1 MKNSEIIQTVMFDFE
16 GMTKE
21 EITELCKPLK
31 PKMLRWLFRHHQD
44 NWVRKIFARMTN
56 VEIGEDTVI
65 CHNIFIS
72 DDYEPLLKIGKR
84 TCIGWNISF
93 ICNTG
98 FNNNIMQNNEYIKNH
113 VIKKDKII
121 IEDDTWI
128 GEHSIILAGITI
140 GKGSIVAPGSVVTK
154 NVAPYTVVA
163 GVPAK
168 EIKKIEKNKSA
179 ENR

>member
-1 MKNSEIIQTVMFDFE
+1 MFDYEDMTNEEIIN
-16 GMTKE
+16 
-21 EITELCKPLK
+21 LCQPLK
-31 PKMLRWLFRHHQD
+31 PKILRWLFRNHPD
-44 NWVRKIFARMTN
+44 NWTRKIFAEMTN
-56 VEIGEDTVI
+56 VEIGEGTVI

-98 FNNNIMQNNEYIKNH
+98 FNNNLMQHNEYVKNK

-121 IEDDTWI
+121 VEDDTWV
-128 GEHSIILAGITI
+128 GEHSIILAGVTI
-140 GKGSIVAPGSVVTK
+140 GKGSMVAPGSVVTK
-154 NVAPYTVVA
+154 NVEPYTVVA

-168 EIKKIEKNKSA
+168 FLKYINIK
-179 ENR
+179 ENMHK